1 MSTNNFSI
9 NWSSNCVFRVTETYG
24 ICECYS
30 DVEDGD
36 SGVVNDNGPVDM
48 SNEATLGIISF
59 SDRSSNFLSSK
70 RRVKTS

>member
-9 NWSSNCVFRVTETYG
+9 NWSSNCVFRVPETYG
-24 ICECYS
+24 ICECCS

-36 SGVVNDNGPVDM
+36 SGVVNDTGPVDM
-48 SNEATLGIISF
+48 SDEATLGIVSF
-59 SDRSSNFLSSK
+59 SDRSSNSLSSK